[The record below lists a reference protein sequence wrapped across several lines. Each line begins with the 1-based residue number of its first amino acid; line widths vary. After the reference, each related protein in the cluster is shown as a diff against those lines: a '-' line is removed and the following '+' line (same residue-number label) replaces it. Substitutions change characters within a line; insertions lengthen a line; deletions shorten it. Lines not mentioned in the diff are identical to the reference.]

1 MNLIVKYFN
10 LTFEKSS
17 IRTQNLIKQIFG
29 IGIINIFSMIISF
42 ILVPLS
48 IKYLGT
54 EEYGLWLTIFSF
66 VGWFTFFDFGIGHGL
81 RNKLAENIASGNIER
96 SKSLISTAYFS
107 IGMVSVIMAIVFF
120 VISNIVNWEL
130 IFKYYGDVDLKSLIL
145 LVFIIFS
152 FNLVFKIISV
162 IFLADQ
168 KPLYPALFKLLA
180 QLILLVTIYFAL
192 ETGASSLLFY
202 GGVVLGSQLLV
213 FLVVSIIVFSGLY
226 YDLKPELKYFDKK
239 YIKDIMDLG
248 GKFLFIQVNAILI
261 FSTDNFVIN
270 YFLGPDQVTVY
281 NVVFKY
287 FSIVAIGIGI
297 VFNPYWSAFTSAITL
312 KEYSWIRSSMKNLF
326 RISLFSCLVIIVM
339 VFISDK
345 VYSLW
350 IGEMVKI
357 PFMLTVLVG
366 VGSIIMVLKQPAV
379 ILINGSGLLKNQI
392 IVSSIAALVN
402 VPLSIVLVVNFNL
415 GVYGV
420 VIATILAGL
429 LGLFVYNIQV
439 YKMVYNEKY
448 F

>member
-1 MNLIVKYFN
+1 
-10 LTFEKSS
+10 
-17 IRTQNLIKQIFG
+17 
-29 IGIINIFSMIISF
+29 
-42 ILVPLS
+42 
-48 IKYLGT
+48 
-54 EEYGLWLTIFSF
+54 
-66 VGWFTFFDFGIGHGL
+66 
-81 RNKLAENIASGNIER
+81 
-96 SKSLISTAYFS
+96 
-107 IGMVSVIMAIVFF
+107 
-120 VISNIVNWEL
+120 
-130 IFKYYGDVDLKSLIL
+130 
-145 LVFIIFS
+145 
-152 FNLVFKIISV
+152 
-162 IFLADQ
+162 
-168 KPLYPALFKLLA
+168 
-180 QLILLVTIYFAL
+180 
-192 ETGASSLLFY
+192 
-202 GGVVLGSQLLV
+202 
-213 FLVVSIIVFSGLY
+213 
-226 YDLKPELKYFDKK
+226 
-239 YIKDIMDLG
+239 
-248 GKFLFIQVNAILI
+248 
-261 FSTDNFVIN
+261 
-270 YFLGPDQVTVY
+270 
-281 NVVFKY
+281 
-287 FSIVAIGIGI
+287 
-297 VFNPYWSAFTSAITL
+297 
-312 KEYSWIRSSMKNLF
+312 MKNLF